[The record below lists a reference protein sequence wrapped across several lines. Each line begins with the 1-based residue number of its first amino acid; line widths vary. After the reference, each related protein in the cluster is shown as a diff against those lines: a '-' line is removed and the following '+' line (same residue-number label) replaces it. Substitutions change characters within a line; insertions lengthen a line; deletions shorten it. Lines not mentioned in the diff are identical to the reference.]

1 MNNKTSKNFDQI
13 KPFLRMLEGSI
24 DDARQRRLG
33 HDAPPATSS
42 AASNGATR
50 PGMPTPPTA
59 AQPPSHP
66 IPMQGGPA
74 VSPAA
79 LPQEAARPLRAT
91 PIKPKQSLHPS
102 TGYRPT
108 GS

>member
-1 MNNKTSKNFDQI
+1 MNNKPSKNFEQI

-33 HDAPPATSS
+33 HDAPPAP
-42 AASNGATR
+42 ASNGSTR
-50 PGMPTPPTA
+50 PVTPLTPARTLA
-59 AQPPSHP
+59 PNHP
-66 IPMQGGPA
+66 IPMQGNSSA
-74 VSPAA
+74 SPAA
-79 LPQEAARPLRAT
+79 LPPDADRPLRAT
-91 PIKPKQSLHPS
+91 PIKPKQSLHPH